1 MGSFVLKL
9 LKGLKMKLQ
18 QIILAV
24 IISLS
29 SASIVTA
36 QVNQS
41 IISGKV
47 VNWPTDTVYLQTMPF
62 YSPFSSE
69 IKFQT
74 LSKDSTFN
82 FELENRDTPWVV
94 QLYANRGHAE
104 HNREDLLLLNYTND
118 YFYGHCVKFYNYG
131 TCTFL
136 LDPRKM
142 LSVELKS
149 NRTPEKL
156 SPEMAKKY
164 RDAGVEILENN
175 MIEQINETEIQF
187 TGENPFQYEYFQKTF
202 NLQDKVD
209 KRLELYQN
217 GPIEKAIGSYA
228 KIRKKLLDNLEVEK
242 EKLSTTFHEYIKTEI
257 EFGARIEF
265 LKYLMFS
272 YHDEENEALNSFYS
286 NEIPEEI
293 MDIIEFDKNQITP
306 VVLASEAYNKYLEL
320 YLNFKMNI
328 QNKKYSVYNEF
339 SMQKC
344 KTAIQQL
351 PEESA
356 YYYLSGQLLQTLRT
370 EDFVEDLVIAT
381 IKAFPEGELND
392 KLMEKYDL

>member
-1 MGSFVLKL
+1 
-9 LKGLKMKLQ
+9 MKLQ
-18 QIILAV
+18 QIILVV

-29 SASIVTA
+29 SVSIDTA
-36 QVNQS
+36 QVSQS
-41 IISGKV
+41 VICGKV
-47 VNWPTDTVYLQTMPF
+47 VNWPTDTIYLQTMPF

-82 FELENRDTPWVV
+82 FELENKDIPWVI
-94 QLYANRGHAE
+94 QLYSKKVYVE
-104 HNREDLLLLNYTND
+104 MNREQLLTLNYTND
-118 YFYGHCVKFYNYG
+118 FYYGHCIKFYTYSAN
-131 TCTFL
+131 TFL
-136 LDPRKM
+136 LEPNHV
-142 LSVELKS
+142 LEIELKC
-149 NRTPEKL
+149 NRTFEKL
-156 SPEMAKKY
+156 SPEMAESY
-164 RDAGVEILENN
+164 RLAGGTILDNN
-175 MIEQINETEIQF
+175 MIEQFNETNIQF

-209 KRLELYQN
+209 NRLELYEN
-217 GPIEKAIGSYA
+217 GPIEKAIESYA
-228 KIRKKLLDNLEVEK
+228 KIRKKLLDNLEVKK
-242 EKLSTTFHEYIKTEI
+242 EKLSPTFYEYIKAEI
-257 EFGARIEF
+257 EFGARVEF

-272 YHDEENEALNSFYS
+272 YLDEENESLNSFYS

-328 QNKKYSVYNEF
+328 QNKKYSAYNEF

-344 KTAIQQL
+344 KTAISEL
-351 PEESA
+351 PKESA